1 MMKMEHERVVN
12 VKTYVNVWLITLFYG
27 NLKNTTRFEA
37 RPNLSYFFFPPI
49 FSTWNIEINFIIVVK
64 LSQRVRKYRIS
75 KLYYC
80 ISQLY

>member
-1 MMKMEHERVVN
+1 ME
-12 VKTYVNVWLITLFYG
+12 I
-27 NLKNTTRFEA
+27 LKILLALKLVRIYRIF
-37 RPNLSYFFFPPI
+37 FFFPPI